1 MASYHNS
8 FSYLNKNSAEQ
19 GYIITAFE
27 PDNGFVDAFL
37 GMDQIYEDHYDGTK
51 RFLYGTRYNNIATIN
66 ITLIKADGTDLTIN
80 DNRSL
85 LKWLTGTKT
94 ATWLDLYQGNKIKY
108 SFIGTITNVQQY
120 KLDGRVIGI
129 LCEFSS
135 ITPWA
140 YSGEQIFN
148 RSINQMLTCE
158 QDGIV
163 KSPTNEISISNDG
176 VLCNGAVAGPGACFN
191 INNSG
196 VLYVENVI
204 VAQIDNQ
211 TDDLYNYTYL
221 DIECI
226 NDTSTYLEIKNE
238 TLNETTRID
247 NLQPNDIIYIT
258 SKQFIT
264 AYTRDQIT
272 GELKNQERI
281 FGDSFNFVCPRLAPG
296 INNLTIDGSGN
307 STIKFSY
314 RYPMKVGDCAM
325 DISTYGGDAICG
337 CVDNIPSYDTIRWQD
352 ITGTPTTVKGYGITD
367 AYTVGEVYNKVEV
380 DNKIENIDV
389 GGSGGSATIDEDK
402 LNQMLNDILT

>member
-281 FGDSFNFVCPRLAPG
+281 FGDSFNFVWPRLAPG

>member
-281 FGDSFNFVCPRLAPG
+281 FGDSFNFVWPRLAPG

-389 GGSGGSATIDEDK
+389 
-402 LNQMLNDILT
+402 LT

>member
-281 FGDSFNFVCPRLAPG
+281 FGDSFNFVWPRLAPG

-314 RYPMKVGDCAM
+314 RYPMKVGDCAI

>member
-140 YSGEQIFN
+140 YLGEQIFN

-281 FGDSFNFVCPRLAPG
+281 FGDSFNFVWPRLAPG

>member
-27 PDNGFVDAFL
+27 PDNGFVDTFL

-176 VLCNGAVAGPGACFN
+176 VLCNGAAAGPGACFN

-226 NDTSTYLEIKNE
+226 NDMSTYLEIKNE

-281 FGDSFNFVCPRLAPG
+281 FGDSFNFVWPRLAPG

-352 ITGTPTTVKGYGITD
+352 ITGTPTTVKGYGIAD